1 MSQPGLDKRLTL
13 LEQGQARL
21 EERLAALS
29 QDMGEVKKALVGNG
43 QPGALQRLTKVEST
57 VKVVW
62 GVLGTLGAGAVTFAG
77 RYLLLR

>member
-29 QDMGEVKKALVGNG
+29 GDMGEVKRALIGNG
-43 QPGALQRLTKVEST
+43 QPGALHRLTKVEST
-57 VKVVW
+57 TKVLW
-62 GVLGTLGAGAVTFAG
+62 GVVSTLGAGAVTFLG